1 MRLLGVF
8 NAAYLD
14 SLFIYNFFIL
24 LLFLFLLNA
33 ATVYCFLLDRKNLF
47 FLCKHN
53 YMMKHF
59 YVCNHAYLSSECAQH
74 GYRQWQAFKF
84 CSGKGLCS
92 RWGQSSLT
100 KDFFLPCHCPHKS
113 RQWKNAHVPCLLA
126 SMSCPLFTK
135 FLQSLLK
142 VPLQALISLIA
153 SMLLWIKWTVKNCI
167 TRMKPSTFMK
177 SVK

>member
-74 GYRQWQAFKF
+74 GYRQ
-84 CSGKGLCS
+84 
-92 RWGQSSLT
+92 
-100 KDFFLPCHCPHKS
+100 
-113 RQWKNAHVPCLLA
+113 
-126 SMSCPLFTK
+126 
-135 FLQSLLK
+135 
-142 VPLQALISLIA
+142 
-153 SMLLWIKWTVKNCI
+153 
-167 TRMKPSTFMK
+167 
-177 SVK
+177 